1 MQQFA
6 QPPQINVRQITKQI
20 DPAEIAEIELRRQ
33 IHPEDF
39 HYIFTPVWPLKPAW
53 SEGHTHNLSP

>member
-6 QPPQINVRQITKQI
+6 QQPQISVGQIAKQI

-33 IHPEDF
+33 IHSEDF
-39 HYIFTPVWPLKPAW
+39 HCIFTPV
-53 SEGHTHNLSP
+53 